1 LDAEGVRLFHQ
12 ILHSRHIKGWSE
24 AALDGLERKVGL
36 AISAPG
42 YQ

>member
-1 LDAEGVRLFHQ
+1 MDAESFRLFHQ